1 MVKKRPDVIN
11 IAAVTKVTSALNQ
24 VSLRGKEVDVLQI
37 RPMKTLNTSMPIKG

>member
-11 IAAVTKVTSALNQ
+11 ISAVRKVTSALNQ

-37 RPMKTLNTSMPIKG
+37 RPMKIFNTSMPIK